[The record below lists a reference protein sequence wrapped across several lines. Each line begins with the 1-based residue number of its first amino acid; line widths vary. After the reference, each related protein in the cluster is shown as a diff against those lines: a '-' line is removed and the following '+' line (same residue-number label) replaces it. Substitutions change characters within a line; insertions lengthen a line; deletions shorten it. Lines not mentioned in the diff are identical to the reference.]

1 MLLQYRVRIQLYEIV
16 NIQVDKTL
24 YYVTY
29 KYMYIIHIQI
39 FVYHIYTNICKSY
52 IYTNISICLL
62 SLYIK
67 N

>member
-29 KYMYIIHIQI
+29 KYMYIIYIQI
-39 FVYHIYTNICKSY
+39 FVYHIYTNICISY
-52 IYTNISICLL
+52 IYTNICICIL